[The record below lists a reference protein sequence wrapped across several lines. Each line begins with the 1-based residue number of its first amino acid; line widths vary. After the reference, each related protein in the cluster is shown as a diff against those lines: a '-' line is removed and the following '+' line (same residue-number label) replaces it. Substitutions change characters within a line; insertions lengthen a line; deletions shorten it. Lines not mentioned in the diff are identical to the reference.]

1 MRFGCVPPSASP
13 GRRYAPQA
21 FEKAKRDRQRFAFEG
36 Q

>member
-1 MRFGCVPPSASP
+1 MRFGCVPP